1 MKFCSQCGGPLA
13 LKVPAHDERP
23 RFVCPACGM
32 VHYQNPKLV
41 VGCIPVW
48 EDRILMCRRNI
59 QPRKGFWTLPAGFL
73 ENGETTSDGARRET
87 LEETGAVVVD
97 LKPYLMVDI
106 VAIHQIYL
114 MFRSRL
120 RAPAFHPTWES
131 AEVKLLRKDEIPWEA
146 IAFQVIEKTLQRYFR
161 DRRTGHYEFSTD
173 RIERQPAPPET
184 AAISSLNDSGL
195 G

>member
-1 MKFCSQCGGPLA
+1 
-13 LKVPAHDERP
+13 VPAHDERP

-120 RAPAFHPTWES
+120 QAPDFHPTRES
-131 AEVKLLRKDEIPWEA
+131 AEVKLLRKDEIPWED
-146 IAFQVIEKTLQRYFR
+146 IAFLVIEKTLQRYFR
-161 DRRTGHYEFSTD
+161 DCRTGHYGFLID
-173 RIERQPAPPET
+173 KIERHPAAPET